1 MSTLLSY
8 VPLVNRLV
16 SPRHATIDIPPV
28 PVHNIET
35 APEKRPRTLKHLIK
49 ANHVNHSIIY
59 HNLQFDNHTPHIL
72 CSAYWFGAE
81 PHQLYHIYEVE
92 SKELD
97 PWVPSPSEVLQE
109 DWRDF
114 LGDKRYQRAY
124 VDFFE
129 DALAMKHNYN
139 WKKVI
144 EEYMFGGAEPLVNGL
159 VGGLGHPLIHLA
171 FAYEFDNREIAMES
185 LGLAC
190 VQYNYLHKYS
200 DDPKYTRK
208 SPISSTSPASLLEKL
223 SEDQRFDGIFSEP
236 GFDNMEPLFTNHE
249 SLVLEY
255 WNAWQLTD
263 PVQQFQESQEAAVA
277 LLVATVP
284 PGTHSYNFFL
294 VHILT
299 TSHAVRTLLPVLPA
313 KYHLSLV
320 RQWWLLTLAVYIS
333 VLRPKVDHDYVP
345 EDLKGKGWK
354 YVDHQ
359 VMNVEWST
367 DAHFVKGNRCH
378 IAPTQAFAMAP
389 PAKRR
394 KRATVVEDSDDD
406 DDDKQQNRNTMKR
419 FLFSSPDAKPS
430 PNKSF
435 ESSFDIVPESPSP
448 IRKRTTRAA
457 AAKTKPP
464 ASAPPPSS
472 LFPKRPTKS
481 PSTSPEKRTRGQKK
495 VNVEEKG
502 RTADLLT
509 LFSKQA
515 QRSHASA
522 LNGAA
527 KSSGA
532 LVLDDITSDPISEDD
547 ELVLEKTAVGS
558 SIVGRTASKRF
569 RDNSQASMP
578 PPASTLSSTTGQRFM
593 KQPKASAPSLARTES
608 EDTRPWSE
616 RFAPVNLEELAVHKK
631 KVADV
636 RRWLE
641 DVLGGRL
648 RQRLLILKGAA
659 GSGKTTTL
667 QLLAKDMHCEVL
679 EWRNPNTTY
688 GMGPGYQSAA
698 SQFEEFLGRGG
709 KFGQL
714 EMESDTT
721 PPPPSHGPAPSSSDR
736 RIILIEEFP
745 NTFVRSSTGLLSFRN
760 AILQFLAA
768 NIPALSNFGQTRS
781 SEPITPIVMIVSET
795 LLTTAS
801 ASADSFTAH
810 RLLGPEILRHPGTG
824 IIEFNAVAPTLL
836 AKALELIVQKE
847 ARKSGRRRTPG
858 PLVLKRLADIG
869 DIRSSISSLEFLC
882 VKGDGETDWG
892 SKVAFTKPKR
902 GAKDVPAMTKG
913 ETDSLQLV
921 SQREAT
927 LGIFHAVGKV
937 VYNKRAEQPFLA
949 GSTELA
955 AETLPNYLTHLSRP
969 KKSEVAVESLMD
981 ETGTD
986 TSTFIS
992 ALHENYALSCE
1003 QNNPLEANTSLDYLN
1018 SCLDYLSDSDILCPS
1033 WDIFFSNK
1041 GGSSG
1046 GWAGKDSGSHI
1057 LRQDE
1062 MAFQVAVRGLLFSL
1076 PSPVKRQA
1084 HPGGRG
1090 GDSFKMYYPAYLK
1103 LWRAKEELEGVVDMW
1118 ATKILKGEEGGPGPP
1133 HESLTSGSAMFRK
1146 AQPSGVESWGGRG
1159 PSSVNSMIRST
1170 QAGSAANQD
1179 SSAPTPLLSLGN
1191 GARQELMM
1199 ERLPYM
1205 AHIARRKRCTFG
1217 SMRIRDLDRI
1227 VSFQGIGQFGATV
1240 DSEDEAEDDDGLA
1253 MQGESWATDKPTEE
1267 GTPKKKKGKR
1277 VGLGAILSKK
1287 RAGGEPEGEGVETE
1301 GLPFQSL
1308 VLSDDDIEDD

>member
-1 MSTLLSY
+1 
-8 VPLVNRLV
+8 
-16 SPRHATIDIPPV
+16 
-28 PVHNIET
+28 
-35 APEKRPRTLKHLIK
+35 
-49 ANHVNHSIIY
+49 
-59 HNLQFDNHTPHIL
+59 
-72 CSAYWFGAE
+72 
-81 PHQLYHIYEVE
+81 
-92 SKELD
+92 
-97 PWVPSPSEVLQE
+97 
-109 DWRDF
+109 
-114 LGDKRYQRAY
+114 
-124 VDFFE
+124 
-129 DALAMKHNYN
+129 
-139 WKKVI
+139 
-144 EEYMFGGAEPLVNGL
+144 
-159 VGGLGHPLIHLA
+159 
-171 FAYEFDNREIAMES
+171 
-185 LGLAC
+185 
-190 VQYNYLHKYS
+190 
-200 DDPKYTRK
+200 
-208 SPISSTSPASLLEKL
+208 
-223 SEDQRFDGIFSEP
+223 
-236 GFDNMEPLFTNHE
+236 
-249 SLVLEY
+249 
-255 WNAWQLTD
+255 
-263 PVQQFQESQEAAVA
+263 
-277 LLVATVP
+277 
-284 PGTHSYNFFL
+284 
-294 VHILT
+294 
-299 TSHAVRTLLPVLPA
+299 
-313 KYHLSLV
+313 
-320 RQWWLLTLAVYIS
+320 
-333 VLRPKVDHDYVP
+333 
-345 EDLKGKGWK
+345 
-354 YVDHQ
+354 
-359 VMNVEWST
+359 
-367 DAHFVKGNRCH
+367 
-378 IAPTQAFAMAP
+378 MAP

-394 KRATVVEDSDDD
+394 KRATIVEDSDDD
-406 DDDKQQNRNTMKR
+406 EDDKQQNRNTLKR
-419 FLFSSPDAKPS
+419 FLFSSPDAKPSPNKS

-448 IRKRTTRAA
+448 LRKRTTRAA
-457 AAKTKPP
+457 AAKSKPQ

-472 LFPKRPTKS
+472 LFPKRPTTKS
-481 PSTSPEKRTRGQKK
+481 PSTSPDKRARGQKK
-495 VNVEEKG
+495 VKVEEKG

-515 QRSHASA
+515 QRSHTSA
-522 LNGAA
+522 LNGNG
-527 KSSGA
+527 KDSSA
-532 LVLDDITSDPISEDD
+532 LVLEDIASDPISEDD

-558 SIVGRTASKRF
+558 SIVGRMANKRF
-569 RDNSQASMP
+569 RDGSQASMP

-593 KQPKASAPSLARTES
+593 KQPKAPAPGLDRTES
-608 EDTRPWSE
+608 DDTRPWSE

-667 QLLAKDMHCEVL
+667 QLLAKDLRCEIL

-688 GMGPGYQSAA
+688 GMGQGFQSAA

-721 PPPPSHGPAPSSSDR
+721 PPPAPHDPVPSSSER

-760 AILQFLAA
+760 TILQFLAA
-768 NIPALSNFGQTRS
+768 NIPPLSNFGQARG
-781 SEPITPIVMIVSET
+781 SEAITPIVMIVSET

-858 PLVLKRLADIG
+858 PLVLKRLSDIG

-882 VKGDGETDWG
+882 VKGDDETDWG

-902 GAKDVPAMTKG
+902 GAKGIPAMTKG
-913 ETDSLQLV
+913 ETESLELV

-937 VYNKRAEQPFLA
+937 VYNKRAEQPFPA
-949 GSTELA
+949 GSTEMA
-955 AETLPNYLTHLSRP
+955 AETLPNYMAYLSRP
-969 KKSEVAVESLMD
+969 KKSEVAVDSLMD

-986 TSTFIS
+986 TSTFVS

-1003 QNNPLEANTSLDYLN
+1003 QNNPLDANTSLDYLN

-1033 WDIFFSNK
+1033 WDAFFSSK
-1041 GGSSG
+1041 GSSG

-1103 LWRAKEELEGVVDMW
+1103 LWRAKEELEGFVDMW
-1118 ATKILKGEEGGPGPP
+1118 ATKSLKGEEGGPGPP

-1146 AQPSGVESWGGRG
+1146 SQSSGVENWGGRG
-1159 PSSVNSMIRST
+1159 SSSMNGLTRSMQT
-1170 QAGSAANQD
+1170 GSTPNED

-1191 GARQELMM
+1191 GARQELLM

-1205 AHIARRKRCTFG
+1205 ALIARRKRCAFG
-1217 SMRIRDLDRI
+1217 SMRARDLDRI
-1227 VSFQGIGQFGATV
+1227 VSFQGIGQFGVMA
-1240 DSEDEAEDDDGLA
+1240 DSDDEAEDDDGLV

-1267 GTPKKKKGKR
+1267 GTPKKKKARR

-1287 RAGGEPEGEGVETE
+1287 RIGGEPEEGAETE